1 MKNCNDTV
9 VKLLS
14 QSFPH
19 KHFLELTHKDN
30 RGCYIG
36 FDIAKKNKV
45 ISFMTCIPSMETTKQ
60 KLESVTGQINKDLQ
74 RGRFETEK
82 KDNYVLCK
90 YTRTLAN
97 CFGYWKKEENYIILV
112 NDGASRIQELTLLV
126 NCMLEEEK
134 DG

>member
-1 MKNCNDTV
+1 MHTEHGDDEAKARKCNWAN
-9 VKLLS
+9 
-14 QSFPH
+14 QQ
-19 KHFLELTHKDN
+19 
-30 RGCYIG
+30 G
-36 FDIAKKNKV
+36 FA
-45 ISFMTCIPSMETTKQ
+45 E
-60 KLESVTGQINKDLQ
+60 
-74 RGRFETEK
+74 GRFETEK